1 MEATSTGDFMRGTCA
16 LTKTEGELI
25 ASHLL
30 PKALT
35 RPSKRGR
42 PLIQISSGKKP
53 VRRWD
58 SWYDDQLV
66 TLQGEKLLTDLDTWA
81 IAAMRKHRRVWSGGQ
96 GADSLAGH
104 FTPLSGSPWG
114 IRRVNGLDTRRLR
127 LFFMSLLWRA
137 AATSRP
143 EFHEVSVPDADLEQL
158 RHMILSGSSD
168 PAGYYQVT
176 LTQLSTKG
184 VIQNMPPIAQY
195 KEVRSTVPGLPHRLE
210 RIFRFYLDGL
220 IAHVRLPE
228 GTMDQ
233 EELGA
238 MVLGACDEVVISTV
252 TYERSFQRENLEFV
266 QEETLP
272 SALSWER

>member
-1 MEATSTGDFMRGTCA
+1 MRGTCA
-16 LTKTEGELI
+16 LTKTEGEFI

-35 RPSKRGR
+35 RPRTRGR
-42 PLIQISSGKKP
+42 PLIQIASRKKP

-81 IAAMRKHRRVWSGGQ
+81 IATMRQHRLVWSGWH
-96 GADSLAGH
+96 GAESLAGH
-104 FTPLSGSPWG
+104 VTPLSGSPWG
-114 IRRVNGLDTRRLR
+114 IRRVSGLDTRRLR

-158 RHMILSGSSD
+158 RLMILSGSSG
-168 PAGYYQVT
+168 PAGFYQVT

-184 VIQNMPPIAQY
+184 VIQNMPPICQY

-210 RIFRFYLDGL
+210 RIFRFYIDGL
-220 IAHVRLPE
+220 IAHIRLPE
-228 GTMDQ
+228 GAKDQ
-233 EELGA
+233 DDLGA
-238 MVLGACDEVVISTV
+238 MVLGARDDVVISTV
-252 TYERSFQRENLEFV
+252 TYERSFQRENLQFV

-272 SALSWER
+272 SSLSWEK